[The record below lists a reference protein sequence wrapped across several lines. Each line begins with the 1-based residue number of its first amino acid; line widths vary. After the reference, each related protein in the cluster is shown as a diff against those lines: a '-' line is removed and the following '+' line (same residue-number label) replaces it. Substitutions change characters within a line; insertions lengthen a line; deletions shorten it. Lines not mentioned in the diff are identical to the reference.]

1 MSADNN
7 NSKER
12 LRIGM
17 ANKLNSDTNRRS
29 KASISI
35 NLDLEQFD
43 LLESASKYKE
53 ELRRKYLNLKIESQ
67 NKSK

>member
-53 ELRRKYLNLKIESQ
+53 ELRRKYLNLKSEQ
-67 NKSK
+67 YTTN